1 MTVRGT
7 SHAAKRA
14 IKPFSPK
21 QRTRVFLFVLG
32 KGEYGA
38 TLHEICVGLSMDAS
52 SASPRRG
59 ELEKA
64 GFLEDSGRCRPTPS
78 GVKAHVWVVPKDVAA
93 RSKAMLAIKGITL

>member
-38 TLHEICVGLSMDAS
+38 TLHEICV
-52 SASPRRG
+52 
-59 ELEKA
+59 
-64 GFLEDSGRCRPTPS
+64 
-78 GVKAHVWVVPKDVAA
+78 
-93 RSKAMLAIKGITL
+93 